1 MTQTMVLK
9 KFFELK
15 PGETLGEFKEELKA
29 LTAAEK
35 QELAEAAARALGIEL
50 DDPSVK
56 TAA

>member
-1 MTQTMVLK
+1 M
-9 KFFELK
+9 
-15 PGETLGEFKEELKA
+15 GETLGEFKEELKA